1 MVSWFSFYFFVYIQ
15 CYCFYINKGWFWK
28 QKHENKKNVNSRPT
42 NSLLAQYRMLTHSTH
57 CEWKCALVIQFYLL
71 SLHVLNRS
79 VGCFFSI
86 SLYTKSQISSP
97 SVDRATQLSL
107 IIFVLFYTLW
117 WLSSKLLPWVS
128 KSKMNMTRPEL
139 NVKGL
144 ENKKLVVRSVL
155 HWHFTEIRL
164 FLWQIFLK
172 EQ

>member
-1 MVSWFSFYFFVYIQ
+1 MSIVGLPTAYLHSIECSPTLPIVSENALWWYNFTFKYI
-15 CYCFYINKGWFWK
+15 FTK
-28 QKHENKKNVNSRPT
+28 T
-42 NSLLAQYRMLTHSTH
+42 DM
-57 CEWKCALVIQFYLL
+57 